1 MKRAIVKALVLDK
14 VSNTP
19 VVLLGIENTK
29 KILPIWIGACEAS
42 IMAIAIEK
50 VPFDRPLTHDL
61 MLNLVKELNLRI
73 ERFVIHS
80 IKDNVFYAKIVL
92 RDLVVSDKEV
102 SDGINPFIEIDAR
115 PSDCIILSLKTGAP
129 LYISNEIIATE
140 AISFDE
146 LGDSEEDFKKFVESM
161 DISEFKKLLNESPDN
176 FESFEFEEEQRNIPQ
191 DDSSDFDAN
200 EEDESDEFGG
210 DDEPDNF

>member
-1 MKRAIVKALVLDK
+1 MKRATVKALVLDK

-61 MLNLVKELNLRI
+61 IVNLITELNLRI

-102 SDGINPFIEIDAR
+102 SEGVNPFLEIDAR

-129 LYISNEIIATE
+129 LYVSNEIVTSE
-140 AISFDE
+140 AINLDD
-146 LGDSEEDFKKFVESM
+146 LGDSEEDFKKFVENM
-161 DISEFKKLLNESPDN
+161 DISEFKKLLNENLGN
-176 FESFEFEEEQRNIPQ
+176 FETFESGMN
-191 DDSSDFDAN
+191 
-200 EEDESDEFGG
+200 SDEQDEFQQGEDDG
-210 DDEPDNF
+210 LDGFDEPNEPSDE